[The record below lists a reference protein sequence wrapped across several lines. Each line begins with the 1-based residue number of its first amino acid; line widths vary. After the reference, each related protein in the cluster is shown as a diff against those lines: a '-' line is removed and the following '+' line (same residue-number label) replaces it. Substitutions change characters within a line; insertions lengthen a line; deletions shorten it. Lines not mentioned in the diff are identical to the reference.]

1 MGFRIPKH
9 LRDNIYRRFNKTEFD
24 ESVFVQT
31 PIPNTRPSYIEAA
44 ISAYGLSIRARQ
56 QPLIVKEI
64 DMFDQKFFATPVFNK
79 LESDPNFSVVK
90 KIDVDEKIFELIA
103 TQNLRAIHVDGDIEN
118 NLSAGSMLIISCH
131 DAAFVAYI
139 SGFCESTL
147 DRYKTLL
154 EFKLAY
160 QPQTTATV

>member
-1 MGFRIPKH
+1 
-9 LRDNIYRRFNKTEFD
+9 
-24 ESVFVQT
+24 
-31 PIPNTRPSYIEAA
+31 
-44 ISAYGLSIRARQ
+44 
-56 QPLIVKEI
+56 
-64 DMFDQKFFATPVFNK
+64 MFDQKFFATPVFNK

-118 NLSAGSMLIISCH
+118 NLSAGSMLIISCN

>member
-1 MGFRIPKH
+1 MGFRIPGY
-9 LRDNIYRRFNKTEFD
+9 LRDSLYRRFNKTEFD
-24 ESVFVQT
+24 ESVLL
-31 PIPNTRPSYIEAA
+31 NTNTQRAPSYIEAA

-56 QPLIVKEI
+56 QPLIKEI

>member
-9 LRDNIYRRFNKTEFD
+9 LRDSLYRRFNRTEFD
-24 ESVFVQT
+24 ESVLLNAN
-31 PIPNTRPSYIEAA
+31 PPPRAPSYLEAA

-56 QPLIVKEI
+56 QPLIKEI
-64 DMFDQKFFATPVFNK
+64 DMFDKKFFATPVFNK